1 MRLIQRS
8 SRFTSGT
15 ATCSP
20 VSLKA
25 TFEPSYWYLL
35 NFLTYSIPA
44 RLRQRLP
51 WLPFALVSAAHM
63 LLARE
68 DFKRP
73 LTRHRRHVALRPPV
87 STSSTLPTASR
98 RSASVSELGVTPT
111 WTPTRSWLRPM
122 TIRPSA
128 QPARPSCATLAC
140 FDSSFSPSLVCL
152 RCRMLEDLRH
162 LGWHY
167 IDHEKLQTAE
177 KYGPWEATLVDNV
190 VLSLG
195 MGFVGTEDS
204 TSGPSSLFVSPG
216 EELTDVL
223 LRIAPQ

>member
-1 MRLIQRS
+1 
-8 SRFTSGT
+8 
-15 ATCSP
+15 
-20 VSLKA
+20 
-25 TFEPSYWYLL
+25 
-35 NFLTYSIPA
+35 
-44 RLRQRLP
+44 
-51 WLPFALVSAAHM
+51 
-63 LLARE
+63 
-68 DFKRP
+68 
-73 LTRHRRHVALRPPV
+73 
-87 STSSTLPTASR
+87 
-98 RSASVSELGVTPT
+98 
-111 WTPTRSWLRPM
+111 
-122 TIRPSA
+122 
-128 QPARPSCATLAC
+128 
-140 FDSSFSPSLVCL
+140 
-152 RCRMLEDLRH
+152 MLEDLRH